1 MSYLLHINTALEKA
15 FVGLSKNDVIIAQRE
30 NAVQKEHGSFLQPAI
45 KDICNETGL
54 SLADIAAV
62 SVVNGPGSYTGLRV
76 GLSAAKGV
84 CFALDKPLICLSTL
98 EWLAHPF
105 YGYMTNIICPL
116 IDARRM
122 EVFTAMYE
130 PKTLNLMMAP
140 HAMVIDENSFNNE
153 LDTQKIIFTG
163 NGRNKLPAKIS
174 THPNS
179 IFPSKETDLSNQV
192 EMAYLLYIEKKF
204 SDLAYTEPFYL
215 KPFYTTLVM
224 PKEI

>member
-15 FVGLSKNDVIIAQRE
+15 HVGLSKDDVIIAERE
-30 NAVQKEHGSFLQPAI
+30 NSVQKEHGSFLQPAI
-45 KDICNETGL
+45 KELFDETGI

-76 GLSAAKGV
+76 GLSAAKGI

-130 PKTLNLMMAP
+130 PASLNIVTQP
-140 HAMVIDENSFNNE
+140 HALVIDENSFTE
-153 LDTQKIIFTG
+153 LETHKIVFTG
-163 NGRNKLPAKIS
+163 NGRNKLPERITA
-174 THPNS
+174 HPNS
-179 IFPSKETDLSNQV
+179 IFPTKEADLSNQV
-192 EMAYLLYIEKKF
+192 KMAYLLYSENKF

-215 KPFYTTLVM
+215 KPFYTTLIT
-224 PKEI
+224 PKGI